1 MVRINWPARWDSSFL
16 FMRLAVVEF
25 GALPTAMLRA
35 AIDTLALLPL
45 LFLRGLAGA
54 LIPYWKL
61 AFVTGVLNASIST
74 AAISFALLSLT
85 TGMTSMINATVPL
98 FGALLAW
105 VWLSQRPS
113 RLAAIGL
120 LTGFVGVAA
129 LAWDKAG
136 FKEGVS
142 GYASLAAVMS
152 ALAGAASGAF
162 SALISRRYLLG
173 LPPLVLATG
182 SQIGATLVLAV
193 PALLLWPEAI
203 PGASAW
209 LGAAGS
215 GVVCT
220 GISYLLFFR
229 LEEKAGP
236 SRALT
241 VTFLMP
247 QFAMFYGF
255 VLLGESITAGML
267 GCAALI
273 IGGTALSTGMFSRK
287 KI

>member
-1 MVRINWPARWDSSFL
+1 
-16 FMRLAVVEF
+16 
-25 GALPTAMLRA
+25 
-35 AIDTLALLPL
+35 
-45 LFLRGLAGA
+45 
-54 LIPYWKL
+54 
-61 AFVTGVLNASIST
+61 
-74 AAISFALLSLT
+74 
-85 TGMTSMINATVPL
+85 
-98 FGALLAW
+98 
-105 VWLSQRPS
+105 
-113 RLAAIGL
+113 
-120 LTGFVGVAA
+120 
-129 LAWDKAG
+129 
-136 FKEGVS
+136 
-142 GYASLAAVMS
+142 MS